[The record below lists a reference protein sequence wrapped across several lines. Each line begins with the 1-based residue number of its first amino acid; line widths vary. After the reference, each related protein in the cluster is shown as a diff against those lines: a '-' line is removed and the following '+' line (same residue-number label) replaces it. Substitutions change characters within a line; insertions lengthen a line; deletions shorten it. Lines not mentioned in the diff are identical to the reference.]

1 MAANGENTKQNKT
14 RGQKVPPPHGP
25 ACSAASARSTPS
37 PLRPLGSNGGCELC
51 SCNAC
56 CCWAHL
62 WLRFHSDDDDFSLF
76 SLGGPYGE
84 VPPAD
89 PLPRHAQAAAEHAHV
104 PALQGRAG
112 SREGEGLHPCG
123 SEQST
128 QHLQQIE
135 ALLGPV
141 GQQPNAEH
149 QQEPVGSGEAHREG
163 ESPADKALKHSSGLF
178 QRCQPFSGHPL
189 HPEVPLGY
197 GGGAAPSTHM
207 AVKRGGGGGGRRK
220 RKAKD
225 DLCFSCTG
233 VRFFT
238 RFDADVS
245 FSTLHVFLYFFFVLF
260 CFFFL
265 IK

>member
-1 MAANGENTKQNKT
+1 MVLHAAQPR
-14 RGQKVPPPHGP
+14 RGAPPPHCVHWGP
-25 ACSAASARSTPS
+25 TAAVSSAAATPAAAG
-37 PLRPLGSNGGCELC
+37 LTCGSDSILMMMIF
-51 SCNAC
+51 
-56 CCWAHL
+56 L
-62 WLRFHSDDDDFSLF
+62 FF

-233 VRFFT
+233 VHFFT

>member
-1 MAANGENTKQNKT
+1 MGMAANGENTKQNKT
-14 RGQKVPPPHGP
+14 RGQKVPPPRGP

-104 PALQGRAG
+104 PALQGELGAGKERGSIRVALSRAR
-112 SREGEGLHPCG
+112 STCSKSKPC
-123 SEQST
+123 
-128 QHLQQIE
+128 
-135 ALLGPV
+135 LGPWV
-141 GQQPNAEH
+141 SSPMLSTSRNPWGQERLIGKARALQIKHLNIPR
-149 QQEPVGSGEAHREG
+149 GSFRGA
-163 ESPADKALKHSSGLF
+163 SPSQGTPCTLRSLWAM
-178 QRCQPFSGHPL
+178 
-189 HPEVPLGY
+189 

-207 AVKRGGGGGGRRK
+207 AVKRGGGGGRRK

-260 CFFFL
+260 CFFFFN
-265 IK
+265 